1 MTNLSDLFPAG
12 AGKQVSFTASGAIS
26 AAGKPVILNSAGT
39 VTQVAASPTTQT
51 IPATGS
57 NKVLYWGGGSS
68 TGATYYSYMSTHP
81 TDTTKSV
88 VLSTSSS
95 AGYARVLVRDDVTL
109 TLGTAVQY
117 EASNTVSYQQ
127 VACGK
132 VSGQFLI
139 HYKDGSGGYPT
150 VIVGTISD
158 SDCSFGTPVVAISS
172 DYYYLSCAAD
182 ILTDNK
188 YIIGYKNNSSQIAAS
203 VVTVSNTV
211 PSVGSATSFTN
222 PPNPEHTDCFFNP
235 NVAGAFAF
243 VSLTG
248 VGDKPAVL
256 QCTYSGT
263 SVSGT
268 ATYTAVTDDS
278 GKDAR
283 GAYDATTGN
292 IVIAY
297 RDKGSP
303 YYGAVRVIE
312 ANGTLNTKVN
322 VSSSALSAV
331 GVRCIDV
338 AADPDVTTQ
347 FSTIFNESGNVFAR
361 GFYTSGSTGSMTCTL
376 NTKVAV
382 VAGAQNYQDV
392 SIDYCYDASKFQSLW
407 TDGANEV
414 NNGTVQV
421 SQGVGSQVTNL
432 TATNFIGIADAA
444 ISSAASGNVT
454 IKGGIATNLG
464 GATYVVTVANPG
476 SGNRYYIDGVLQQKV
491 DMLEGFTYKFDQSAA
506 SNSGH
511 PLRLSTT
518 SNGTHAGGSEYTT
531 GVTTVGTPGSAGAY
545 TQIVVAVAAP
555 TLYYYCSVHS
565 LMGSTAFTLTGFVA
579 NSDYYVQADG
589 SITTSSAG
597 VKIGRAMSST
607 ALNLEYTS

>member
-1 MTNLSDLFPAG
+1 VSKLSELLPAG
-12 AGKQVSFTASGAIS
+12 ASGKTIEAVATANIASKA
-26 AAGKPVILNSAGT
+26 PVILNSAGT

-109 TLGTAVQY
+109 TLGTPVQY
-117 EASNTVSYQQ
+117 EASNTVRYQQ

-150 VIVGTISD
+150 VIVGTISG
-158 SDCSFGTPVVAISS
+158 SNCSFGTPVVAISS
-172 DYYYLSCAAD
+172 DYFYLSCAAD

-188 YIIGYKNNSSQIAAS
+188 YIIGYKNSSSQIAAS

-211 PSVGSATSFTN
+211 PSVGGATSFTN
-222 PPNPEHTDCFFNP
+222 PPGPEHTDCFFNP

-243 VSLTG
+243 VALTS

-268 ATYTAVTDDS
+268 ATYTVATDDS
-278 GKDAR
+278 GNDAR

-322 VSSSALSAV
+322 VSSSALTAV

-432 TATNFIGIADAA
+432 TATNFVGIADAA
-444 ISSAASGNVT
+444 ISSSATGT
-454 IKGGIATNLG
+454 IVVQGGTITGLSSLTTGSKYYVLPNGTFATS
-464 GATYVVTVANPG
+464 AG
-476 SGNRYYIDGVLQQKV
+476 SPSVNAGLAI
-491 DMLEGFTYKFDQSAA
+491 
-506 SNSGH
+506 
-511 PLRLSTT
+511 STT
-518 SNGTHAGGSEYTT
+518 ALLLNGDT
-531 GVTTVGTPGSAGAY
+531 
-545 TQIVVAVAAP
+545 
-555 TLYYYCSVHS
+555 
-565 LMGSTAFTLTGFVA
+565 
-579 NSDYYVQADG
+579 
-589 SITTSSAG
+589 
-597 VKIGRAMSST
+597 
-607 ALNLEYTS
+607 